1 MSPVDVLDIVN
12 YGLVFVYG
20 LFLSASIAGGC
31 KARRER
37 VLLYVA
43 GSVLLLL
50 LGGVLADSRTESHK
64 AALSYFGAPSH
75 HRAAGFRL

>member
-50 LGGVLADSRTESHK
+50 LGGP
-64 AALSYFGAPSH
+64 G
-75 HRAAGFRL
+75 